1 MLEFLQGYLPDPIAI
16 LTFLGAKFEQ
26 YKLYTLAITIG
37 VALYLGIAAYQML
50 TATATLRK
58 TLMAGLVVR
67 SILVGAALSAAPYIR
82 DGTFYMWSTA
92 YAGATTLGSRLI
104 DDSMAE
110 GALLVGISTAGVGI
124 AGLAGK
130 FVFKATGVAAEA
142 AEKGLLA
149 TGEKMVR
156 ETASNQT
163 AKAALKQGLNAMNY
177 MNVFGLLLIPV
188 IISFTAIVVLSGVL
202 LMLANL
208 LFPAL
213 VATMVASP
221 MTGLTYFGN
230 WVRAFLGS
238 YATVLITP
246 LIFGIASAIAIGA
259 PSARLNAELSRSW
272 DSLQTTLNSAN
283 LANIFN
289 KMPEILGAFGGLIG
303 ATLVAIVGLVV
314 GVIIATMLTN
324 NAGRYISQLVE
335 GSFGGGSLAETGGVG
350 VLLGRLKN
358 PALTIGQGA
367 QQVARGVGSMAA
379 ASARFAASAPTTA
392 VRDAIAK
399 NRSINEPNPNTLVRP
414 YNPHSLDYLRGSDRS
429 LLSLKGYQER
439 QYANERG
446 GYIPVREAGL
456 TQPTEQQWQLARLKE
471 KSRTDER

>member
-1 MLEFLQGYLPDPIAI
+1 MLEFLQGYLPNPIGI
-16 LTFLGAKFEQ
+16 LSFLGAKFQEYQ
-26 YKLYTLAITIG
+26 IYNLSIMIG

-130 FVFKATGVAAEA
+130 FVFKATEVAAEA

-350 VLLGRLKN
+350 VLLSRLKN
-358 PALTIGQGA
+358 PALTLGKGA
-367 QQVARGVGSMAA
+367 GALAGGAASMATA
-379 ASARFAASAPTTA
+379 AGRFAVGAPATA
-392 VRDAIAK
+392 ARDARLRQSSAE
-399 NRSINEPNPNTLVRP
+399 NPFPNTPARP
-414 YNPHSLDYLRGSDRS
+414 YNPHSLDYLKSSDKSLFDQRGY
-429 LLSLKGYQER
+429 KER
-439 QYANERG
+439 QFANERG
-446 GYIPVREAGL
+446 GYVPL
-456 TQPTEQQWQLARLKE
+456 TQPAEERWQAKRLRE
-471 KSRTDER
+471 KSNVREKTNTE